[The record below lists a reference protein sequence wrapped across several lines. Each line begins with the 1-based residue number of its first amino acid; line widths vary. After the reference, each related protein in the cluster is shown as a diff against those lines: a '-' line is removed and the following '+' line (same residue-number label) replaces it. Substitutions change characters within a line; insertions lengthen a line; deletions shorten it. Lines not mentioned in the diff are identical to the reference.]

1 MESTHESLQSKVAE
15 LFGELKKL
23 SSNYKLI
30 KLNMDIVLHD
40 TKNNKNFT
48 FVIDEKLNF
57 SVSSESLPEQEGGN
71 LLLNDNTLSS
81 GIFNTSI
88 NSEDTETQRIAITTS
103 DMESTISEK
112 KMNRANNKG
121 LAGIFKGGFKNS
133 MDNKRILSNDLKF
146 SSTSDLLQTSELN
159 TTVKNIFGKQ
169 KGGANVLSATSATS
183 VTSENKVTGEN
194 YDFSATSLS
203 ATSDSK
209 LNDVKSEFSA
219 TSMSATSDN
228 KVGEMVSEFSATSMS
243 ATVDNKVGGMRHGFM
258 SATLDNKV
266 GGTKHGLSETSF
278 LNSDNMLSNVSATSM
293 SATLNN
299 KVGGT
304 RYGLS
309 ETSFLNSDNMLS
321 NVSATSLTN
330 YEPVTNSKGGFHK
343 LEKNEPILSKM
354 DLIRKKIKE
363 LDTISETDIFQK
375 NKVTH
380 SGGAHNKKMVQHK
393 QIEGLNSSS
402 TSSLCE

>member
-1 MESTHESLQSKVAE
+1 MESTHESLQSTVAE

-40 TKNNKNFT
+40 TKNNKNFR
-48 FVIDEKLNF
+48 FAIDEKLNF

-71 LLLNDNTLSS
+71 LLLSDNTLSS

-112 KMNRANNKG
+112 KMDRANNKG
-121 LAGIFKGGFKNS
+121 SAGIFRGGFKNS
-133 MDNKRILSNDLKF
+133 MDNKRVLSNDLKF
-146 SSTSDLLQTSELN
+146 SSTSDLSQTSELN

-183 VTSENKVTGEN
+183 VTSENKATGAN

-209 LNDVKSEFSA
+209 LNDVESEFSATSMLATSDNKVDEMVSEFSA

-228 KVGEMVSEFSATSMS
+228 KVG
-243 ATVDNKVGGMRHGFM
+243 GMRHGFM
-258 SATLDNKV
+258 SAALDNKV
-266 GGTKHGLSETSF
+266 SGTKHGLSETSF
-278 LNSDNMLSNVSATSM
+278 LN
-293 SATLNN
+293 
-299 KVGGT
+299 
-304 RYGLS
+304 
-309 ETSFLNSDNMLS
+309 FDNMLS

-330 YEPVTNSKGGFHK
+330 YEPVTNLKGGFLK
-343 LEKNEPILSKM
+343 SEKNELILSKM